1 MARGVIFRRPMA
13 LAFSFLAAWA
23 AWMGL
28 QQGWTI
34 LLLGFVAVLL
44 AVVLS
49 FPVGWLAHLHLH
61 RAVAAVLVALLTL
74 GAAGGLVALA
84 APPVVDQAKEL
95 MTGLPDAAAKVE
107 RWMRHAQR
115 DRTVKQLTNG
125 KDVAGMVKDKV
136 PGAVETVATFTLPM
150 TLRVL
155 EAVSTFV
162 LLVVLAAFL
171 VAVPTAYRDGL
182 RAMLP
187 RSWERGFDVLWER
200 LGTGL
205 RGWAAGTLVAMAAV
219 GALVAGG
226 LFFIGVDG
234 WLILGL
240 LTFIGVSVP
249 FLGSVASSVPGLLV
263 ALAQSP
269 HHFWMALGVYLVAHL
284 VEGYC
289 IQPVVMKRAVRLNP
303 ALLLFFQAL
312 MGALFGL
319 LGLVVAT
326 PLLTVLQIT
335 VTTLWIE
342 RRLHKRAPGES
353 PEEGAAVPSPAPVPA
368 IN

>member
-1 MARGVIFRRPMA
+1 MARGVIFRRPLA

-23 AWMGL
+23 VWMAL
-28 QQGWTI
+28 EKGWTI

-44 AVVLS
+44 AVVLG
-49 FPVGWLAHLHLH
+49 FPVRWLGHLRFPRPL
-61 RAVAAVLVALLTL
+61 AAVLVALLTL
-74 GAAGGLVALA
+74 GAAGGFVALA
-84 APPVVDQAKEL
+84 APVAVDQAKEL
-95 MTGLPDAAAKVE
+95 VAGLPDAAAKVE
-107 RWMRHAQR
+107 RWLRHAQR

-125 KDVAGMVKDKV
+125 KDVAGMVKEKV
-136 PGAVETVATFTLPM
+136 PDAVETVATFTLPM
-150 TLRVL
+150 TLHLL
-155 EAVSTFV
+155 EWVSTFV

-171 VAVPTAYRDGL
+171 VASPNAYRDGL

-187 RSWERGFDVLWER
+187 RSGERGFDLLWER
-200 LGTGL
+200 LGAGL
-205 RGWAAGTLVAMAAV
+205 RGWAAGTLVAMALV
-219 GALVAGG
+219 GVLVAGG
-226 LFFIGVDG
+226 LLLIGVDG

-240 LTFIGVSVP
+240 LTFLGVSVP
-249 FLGSVASSVPGLLV
+249 FLGSVASAVPGLLV

-269 HHFWMALGVYLVAHL
+269 RLFWMALGVYLLAHL

-319 LGLVVAT
+319 LGLFVAT
-326 PLLTVLQIT
+326 PLLTVLQII

-342 RRLHKRAPGES
+342 GRLHKKAPSDEPKPKAVES
-353 PEEGAAVPSPAPVPA
+353 AAAVH
-368 IN
+368 

>member
-1 MARGVIFRRPMA
+1 MARAVIFRRPLA
-13 LAFSFLAAWA
+13 LAFSFLAAGAVWV
-23 AWMGL
+23 GL
-28 QQGWTI
+28 QKGWTI
-34 LLLGFVAVLL
+34 LLLGFVAILL

-49 FPVGWLAHLHLH
+49 FPVRWLAALRFPRPLG
-61 RAVAAVLVALLTL
+61 AVLVALLTL

-95 MTGLPDAAAKVE
+95 VAGLPDAAARVE
-107 RWMRHAQR
+107 RWIRNAQR

-125 KDVAGMVKDKV
+125 KDVAGMVKEKM

-150 TLRVL
+150 TLHLL
-155 EAVSTFV
+155 EWVSTFV

-171 VAVPTAYRDGL
+171 VASPTGYRDGL

-187 RSWERGFDVLWER
+187 RSWEAGFDVLWER

-205 RGWAAGTLVAMAAV
+205 RSWAAGTLLAMTLV

-226 LFFIGVDG
+226 LLFIGVDG
-234 WLILGL
+234 WLVLGL
-240 LTFIGVSVP
+240 LTFLGVSVP
-249 FLGSVASSVPGLLV
+249 FLGSVASALPGLLV

-269 HHFWMALGVYLVAHL
+269 RLFWMALGVYLVAHL

-289 IQPVVMKRAVRLNP
+289 IQPLVMKRAVRLNP
-303 ALLLFFQAL
+303 ALLLLFQAL

-319 LGLVVAT
+319 LGLLVAT
-326 PLLTVLQIT
+326 PLLTVLQIS
-335 VTTLWIE
+335 VATLWIE
-342 RRLHKRAPGES
+342 RRLHKRPPGEA
-353 PEEGAAVPSPAPVPA
+353 PVEGTAEPVPA
-368 IN
+368 MH